1 MGNFHQDFLW
11 NLTKLLRANIDF
23 FYMQYIL
30 YNFLRSK
37 KTISIFYRLSAW
49 PRKPFSDSQKN
60 PSVWEMLN
68 EAFLDQM
75 RRENEF
81 SFRFG
86 LLFHMSNSS
95 TSIFHSHLVN
105 IDRQKLRNSHDGN
118 YYHQFD
124 IFTLRNSSWC
134 KKLATILLQE
144 RDFWPTEPQIFEI
157 IANWLSTLDN
167 LKSEVLLVIFWAS
180 NQKFLATFIRF
191 AKSCSFTFDPK
202 MVENLAALGL
212 DSKKILRNFIL
223 SLSIIFGN
231 PDIATTSK

>member
-95 TSIFHSHLVN
+95 TSIFHSLLVN
-105 IDRQKLRNSHDGN
+105 IDRRKLRNSHDGN

-134 KKLATILLQE
+134 KKPVTILLQE
-144 RDFWPTEPQIFEI
+144 HDFWPTELQIFEI
-157 IANWLSTLDN
+157 IANYWLLWTTSNRKFFHFLG
-167 LKSEVLLVIFWAS
+167 LKSEISSNFHLFCQMLL
-180 NQKFLATFIRF
+180 
-191 AKSCSFTFDPK
+191 CSFTFTFDPK

-212 DSKKILRNFIL
+212 DSKKN
-223 SLSIIFGN
+223 
-231 PDIATTSK
+231 T